1 MRLKDKVII
10 ITGSTMGIG
19 KAIAIKFVSEG
30 AKLVIHGLEKEL
42 AENLRNILGKENC
55 IFHVEDLSNDGCSDR
70 LVLLAIKKWNK
81 IDGIVNNAAMVINSN
96 IDNTDEKLLNEVLKV
111 NTFTPFFLIKSAL
124 PYLTKSKGSVLNIGS
139 VNAWS
144 GEPNLL
150 AYSISKGA
158 LMTMT
163 RNLGDSLHRKNKVRV
178 NQINPGWVLTDKEI
192 ERKKNHGLKHDWYKN
207 LPNIYAPSGRI
218 LLPEEIASLATYW
231 LSDESGPVS
240 GQVIDL
246 EQYPMIGRNIS
257 KDPLN
262 LT

>member
-30 AKLVIHGLEKEL
+30 AKVVIHGLENEL
-42 AENLRNILGKENC
+42 AEDLRKILGKENC
-55 IFHVEDLSNDGCSDR
+55 IFHVEDLANDGCSGR
-70 LVLLAIKKWNK
+70 LVSLAIKKWNK

-96 IDNTDEKLLNEVLKV
+96 IDNTDLKFLNGVLRV
-111 NTFTPFFLIKSAL
+111 NTFAPFFLIKSAL
-124 PYLTKSKGSVLNIGS
+124 PYLTKSRGSVLNIGS

-163 RNLGDSLHRKNKVRV
+163 RNLGDSLHRKNNVRV
-178 NQINPGWVLTDKEI
+178 NQINPGWVLTEKEV

>member
-178 NQINPGWVLTDKEI
+178 NQINPGWVLTEKEI

-218 LLPEEIASLATYW
+218 LLPEEIASLATYL

>member
-1 MRLKDKVII
+1 MTLKDKVII

-30 AKLVIHGLEKEL
+30 AKVVIHGLEKEL
-42 AENLRNILGKENC
+42 AENLRKMLGNENC
-55 IFHVEDLSNDGCSDR
+55 IFHIEDLSNSGCSDR
-70 LVLLAIKKWNK
+70 LVSIAIKKWKK
-81 IDGIVNNAAMVINSN
+81 IDGIVNNAATVINSN
-96 IDNTDEKLLNEVLKV
+96 IDNTDEKLLNDVLKV
-111 NTFTPFFLIKSAL
+111 NTFAPFFLIKSAL
-124 PYLTKSKGSVLNIGS
+124 PYLTKSRGSILNIGS

-163 RNLGDSLHRKNKVRV
+163 RNLGDSLNRKNNVRV
-178 NQINPGWVLTDKEI
+178 NQINPGWVLTEKEV

>member
-19 KAIAIKFVSEG
+19 KAMAIKFISEG
-30 AKLVIHGLEKEL
+30 AKLVIHGLEEEL
-42 AENLRNILGKENC
+42 AENLRKILGKENC
-55 IFHVEDLSNDGCSDR
+55 IFHIEDLANDGCSDR
-70 LVLLAIKKWNK
+70 LVSLAIKKWNK
-81 IDGIVNNAAMVINSN
+81 IDGIVNNAALVINSN
-96 IDNTDEKLLNEVLKV
+96 IDNTDLKLLNGVLKV
-111 NTFTPFFLIKSAL
+111 NTFAPFFLIKSAL

-158 LMTMT
+158 LMTLT
-163 RNLGDSLHRKNKVRV
+163 RNLGDSLHRKNNVRV
-178 NQINPGWVLTDKEI
+178 NQINPGWVLTEKEV
-192 ERKKNHGLKHDWYKN
+192 ERKKNHGLKHNWYKN

-218 LLPEEIASLATYW
+218 LLPKEIASLATYW